1 MATRRFTVTVDQA
14 RDLYVRDRSY
24 TADPYAVV
32 NVPWNGAA
40 MRYRTKPAHK
50 TLDPKWTG
58 TMEVFALFLSLT
70 PLLITLTNTWKHAHC
85 WTWICDKTERCRGRR
100 GTLLWRF

>member
-24 TADPYAVV
+24 TAEPYAVV

-50 TLDPKWTG
+50 TLDP
-58 TMEVFALFLSLT
+58 
-70 PLLITLTNTWKHAHC
+70 
-85 WTWICDKTERCRGRR
+85 
-100 GTLLWRF
+100 